1 MNSFSPRF
9 FRVPQQ
15 SIDETTSFLR
25 RQPSLSDLQDHP
37 NHSSADQRIHNHNN
51 RQQTDDDDNDDEDF
65 DSIDGDTDP
74 EDTTDTDGF
83 LDDDDE
89 DDLEAST
96 TDSDYESQ
104 DNGDYSEDDDDALP
118 TKVVARVKNGTIMNG
133 KGEFVNKGI
142 DDRASHSSW
151 LDEARTNRKVRCLVE
166 RWE

>member
-15 SIDETTSFLR
+15 SVDDTTSFLR
-25 RQPSLSDLQDHP
+25 RQPSLSDIQDH
-37 NHSSADQRIHNHNN
+37 HDHNN
-51 RQQTDDDDNDDEDF
+51 RQQSDDDDDDDF

-83 LDDDDE
+83 LDDG
-89 DDLEAST
+89 DLEASM

-104 DNGDYSEDDDDALP
+104 DNGDYTEDDDDDDALP
-118 TKVVARVKNGTIMNG
+118 IKVVARVKNGTIMNG

-151 LDEARTNRKVRCLVE
+151 LDEARTNRKVRCIIE
-166 RWE
+166 R